1 MGKLFLSGSNEN
13 VSSLKDGLVMKTSK
27 EVSFYL
33 WLSSDL
39 WASRVTN
46 LWEIIF

>member
-1 MGKLFLSGSNEN
+1 MGKPFLLGSNEN
-13 VSSLKDGLVMKTSK
+13 VSSLKDGYIMKTSE

-39 WASRVTN
+39 QGSRVTN